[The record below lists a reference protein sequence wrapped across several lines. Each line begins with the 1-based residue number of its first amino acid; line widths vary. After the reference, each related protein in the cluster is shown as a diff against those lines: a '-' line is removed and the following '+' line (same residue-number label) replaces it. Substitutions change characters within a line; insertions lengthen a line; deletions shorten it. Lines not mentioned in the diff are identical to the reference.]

1 MLRKVLRLRRRPDE
15 DNMSYNTRTAAII
28 RRWFQDGSRCFSYVR
43 VIKAVFKSA
52 CRDGWSGLDFGAS
65 PLRDARDYRSA
76 EWWQTVCAL
85 EPPSKRRRQGIQHRH
100 PGKSSTSWEHPF
112 VQVWGIHWKN
122 KRNACGN
129 LMQWMRLYPEFSQSI
144 CDKWSLCMLPVSSL
158 VQSEHGPS
166 L

>member
-1 MLRKVLRLRRRPDE
+1 M
-15 DNMSYNTRTAAII
+15 
-28 RRWFQDGSRCFSYVR
+28 R
-43 VIKAVFKSA
+43 VIKAVLKSA
-52 CRDGWSGLDFGAS
+52 WRDGWSGLDFGAS

-144 CDKWSLCMLPVSSL
+144 CDKWSLCMLPVSNPA
-158 VQSEHGPS
+158 QSEQGPFTVKLPTGIADVPELLPCPRNCS
-166 L
+166 WESAQGRLWVRTSRSDRA